1 MKLTKSIRHW
11 LLVVVLEINFAL
23 IASANIDANAQ
34 LCQHIYKNQSGSEPS
49 AIDQSQSN
57 SLQQL
62 VSRQKTIPLQQ
73 LISKPLPVEEPAS
86 SDVDYK
92 KYYSTI
98 LFALKDRAPEIL
110 NILLEFNNQTGNK
123 LEWAQTIKFLK
134 GIESYDL
141 YRLNKI
147 KRIQNAAIMG
157 STNVPLY
164 TLIAHG
170 LVSASFADHV
180 WFRTPEKT
188 RHIYIKILEQL
199 KLALP
204 AGFLDNFHLI
214 TDDKDVSYDVFN
226 RVFVMGLNRNGTRS
240 ERAPSELVI
249 FTGNPNTVRGL
260 INRNNK
266 KLKDVAPNYTKVEQ
280 TFIGFLAGMNPTVIT
295 ESAKNNFAKVISQ
308 VIEPAL
314 INAGQD
320 CMTSDFYLLNQKI
333 AGEFILQLNRKFSN
347 TPLISNT
354 EYKMGISPLFYMK
367 DFTKLKQYRDK
378 YEDYLVNKNARL
390 DIENKIV
397 EPHIFK
403 FPVSMF
409 SEVEIQE
416 HFAPFFSFFTYS
428 DISDVQK
435 ILLIPEVQK
444 KTMYATVLGGADM
457 DSEIAGIRQ
466 VFRQYGYS
474 TLVND
479 TIFSDIETNL
489 PFGGV
494 GTDTSLI
501 VNVTGG
507 RSQPFSVKWAHRPTT
522 IINEMY
528 YAYGDQS
535 TEKIASLQSPELAK
549 RQLDELLQSSR
560 SEKSSKIESS
570 KLESSKL
577 EYSKLESSQA
587 QSMNQASEIFPQR
600 EKEKMYQHA
609 AKFGVSLA
617 LNQPPAKTKKEKDD
631 KEFLYGVSLQHLAI
645 DSRVA
650 KKDEKKLILI
660 RTSVKDGSQL
670 TQKVSKYFSP
680 QNQETTLLSKLSLNK
695 NADYIVA
702 QAIWPGF
709 MPLTESMSDL
719 VAKTKLYSYFHAERM
734 KLIASLNQLANQT
747 EALSEHQQ
755 NVIMLEVANFLSD
768 IFKSTRSYFSN
779 GAYFKN
785 FGEFATGDTGT
796 IITSHQ
802 SSPRQISMEFV
813 SRFLAARK
821 KWLQFKSVYQMMP
834 KVSNSGQGS
843 LHGSNSA
850 DILKNLDFR
859 KFILENN
866 WETNTKFVWALL
878 ADYEAIMVQKSEQIA
893 KTELGYNQ
901 EYRVDFIDGVPVFA
915 RIRFGNEYYWDECEQ
930 AKKVFEQFMQKAP
943 LSIQKMSGGADLA
956 KTTDGRWILIEFNF
970 GTASGT
976 LAAEYYPFEFNQ
988 MIMELTG
995 KPTALIKMLESDFQ
1009 SGLAAQRQRIMQA
1022 KLEKPKWWKTNINEI
1037 SKLEYAKWF
1046 RDRHIKQFQKNPTAQ
1061 NAAAT
1066 IQNVESLLQG
1076 IGSDGNRDFE
1086 QLLISAK
1093 FYFQRHGYQLN

>member
-1 MKLTKSIRHW
+1 MLKKNPIIKYLKLKSFSSLRIIYPKFRISILFILNVYFIQATANPGVSFSTKFSTYSYSN
-11 LLVVVLEINFAL
+11 IN
-23 IASANIDANAQ
+23 SNNQTCRNIYINSSQ
-34 LCQHIYKNQSGSEPS
+34 TFVYKS
-49 AIDQSQSN
+49 
-57 SLQQL
+57 
-62 VSRQKTIPLQQ
+62 
-73 LISKPLPVEEPAS
+73 
-86 SDVDYK
+86 DYK

-98 LFALKDRAPEIL
+98 LAALKDRAPEIL

-123 LEWAQTIKFLK
+123 LEWAQTVKFLT

-266 KLKDVAPNYTKVEQ
+266 KLKDVAPNYTNVEQ

-295 ESAKNNFAKVISQ
+295 ESAKNNFSKVISQ
-308 VIEPAL
+308 VVEPAL

-333 AGEFILQLNRKFSN
+333 SSEFILQLNRKLSN

-354 EYKMGISPLFYMK
+354 EFKMGISPLNYMK
-367 DFTKLKQYRDK
+367 DFAKLKQYRDK
-378 YEDYLVNKNARL
+378 YQDYLVNKKARL
-390 DIENKIV
+390 DVENKIV

-409 SEVEIQE
+409 SDVEIQE

-428 DISDVQK
+428 DVSEIQK
-435 ILLIPEVQK
+435 ILLSPEVQK
-444 KTMYATVLGGADM
+444 KTMYATVLGSSDI
-457 DSEIAGIRQ
+457 DSEMAGVRQ
-466 VFRQYGYS
+466 LFRQYGYGA
-474 TLVND
+474 LVND

-501 VNVTGG
+501 VNVSGG
-507 RSQPFSVKWAHRPTT
+507 RNQPFSVKWAHRPTT

-535 TEKIASLQSPELAK
+535 TETMAALQSPEQAK
-549 RQLDELLQSSR
+549 SQLDELL
-560 SEKSSKIESS
+560 
-570 KLESSKL
+570 L
-577 EYSKLESSQA
+577 SSQS
-587 QSMNQASEIFPQR
+587 QSMNPMPENGLQR
-600 EKEKMYQHA
+600 KKVKMYQHA

-617 LNQPPAKTKKEKDD
+617 LNQPSAKSKKEKDD
-631 KEFLYGVSLQHLAI
+631 KEFLYGVSVQHLAL
-645 DSRVA
+645 DPKVN
-650 KKDEKKLILI
+650 KDDEKKIILI
-660 RTSVKDGSQL
+660 RTSVNDGLQL
-670 TQKVSKYFSP
+670 SQKVSKYFTP
-680 QNQETTLLSKLSLNK
+680 QIQDSALLTKLSLNK
-695 NADYIVA
+695 NTDYTVA

-709 MPLTESMSDL
+709 MPLTESLSDL
-719 VAKTKLYSYFHAERM
+719 VNKTKMYSNFQLDRN
-734 KLIASLNQLANQT
+734 KLISKLNQIANQKEELT
-747 EALSEHQQ
+747 DHQQ

-768 IFKSTRSYFSN
+768 IFKSTRSYFPN

-802 SSPRQISMEFV
+802 SSPRQISMEFI
-813 SRFLAARK
+813 SRFFAARK
-821 KWLQFKSVYQMMP
+821 KWLPIKNVYQAMS
-834 KVSNSGQGS
+834 KITNSGLSSLDGS
-843 LHGSNSA
+843 YTA
-850 DILKNLDFR
+850 DILKNSDFK
-859 KFILENN
+859 KFILEYS

-878 ADYEAIMVQKSEQIA
+878 SDYETIMVQKSEQIA

-930 AKKVFEQFMQKAP
+930 AKKVFEQFMLKAP

-995 KPTALIKMLESDFQ
+995 KPTALITMLESDFH
-1009 SGLAAQRQRIMQA
+1009 SGLAAQRQRILQA

-1037 SKLEYAKWF
+1037 SQLEYAKWF
-1046 RDRHIKQFQKNPTAQ
+1046 RDRYIKEFKNYPTAQ
-1061 NAAAT
+1061 NAVVT
-1066 IQNVESLLQG
+1066 IQNIENLLQDL
-1076 IGSDGNRDFE
+1076 GSEGNRDFE

-1093 FYFQRHGYQLN
+1093 FYFQRHGYRLN